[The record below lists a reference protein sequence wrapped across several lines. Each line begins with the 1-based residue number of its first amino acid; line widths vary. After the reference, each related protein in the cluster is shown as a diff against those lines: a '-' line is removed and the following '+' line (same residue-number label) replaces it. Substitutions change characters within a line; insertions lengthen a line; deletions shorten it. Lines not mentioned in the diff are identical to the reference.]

1 MAGSNSSGQ
10 ESSRPVLRVNTSL
23 ATPTVTQSGQNGDPI
38 SVSSSPS
45 SSPTPIATAQPTA
58 TATQNQVSSAMP
70 PPPRPVVD
78 GTWIQPFELPANAP
92 PADPHANFRA
102 RRALENSG
110 VSVMTEYPLSTSPR
124 ASKEDANRTLN
135 EVAAYDYMFRPCT
148 HMTPG
153 AVVADSK
160 TNYKGNAYLTQKVVV
175 ANPDF
180 QSLAGTALSSLGL
193 RPRGPTG
200 SKTTSLLEPKSK
212 RMCFLE
218 PRSHR
223 TRGSMTTCQRSKMA
237 LVRRHE
243 FFLFL
248 HAIHFLLLS
257 YQSKQLDTLH
267 SQHRSHG

>member
-1 MAGSNSSGQ
+1 
-10 ESSRPVLRVNTSL
+10 
-23 ATPTVTQSGQNGDPI
+23 
-38 SVSSSPS
+38 
-45 SSPTPIATAQPTA
+45 
-58 TATQNQVSSAMP
+58 
-70 PPPRPVVD
+70 
-78 GTWIQPFELPANAP
+78 
-92 PADPHANFRA
+92 
-102 RRALENSG
+102 
-110 VSVMTEYPLSTSPR
+110 MTEYPLSTSPR

-148 HMTPG
+148 RMTPG

-218 PRSHR
+218 PRSRR
-223 TRGSMTTCQRSKMA
+223 TRGSTTTCQRSKMA
-237 LVRRHE
+237 LVRRHNFS
-243 FFLFL
+243 FFSMPYISFSFL
-248 HAIHFLLLS
+248 ISQNSWIRYIHNIAA
-257 YQSKQLDTLH
+257 T
-267 SQHRSHG
+267 GENAWTW